1 MDTSVEP
8 LLKSVEE
15 SKLFENMEP
24 LSPCFNKEK
33 HLEEI
38 CFVTKE
44 IPSHDKTPDTCI
56 LVDNEKAECSVK
68 SAGSRI
74 GRKIGILASTLRTT
88 NLITEI
94 GTDPL
99 LPSSGTLSVQS
110 VPESKLESMENNFGI
125 VKKMYGSGYSSK
137 SDLDTAVVSSST
149 KETKLYERF
158 DAEKL
163 SDFTAIEEESL
174 SRMKWKSQCDEGES
188 GSVTARGTEIVS
200 GNIEIPLVS
209 EHYGFCN
216 TESKFNGF
224 KTASEK
230 HIKISAE
237 NLSKGKLLFKE
248 IENMILEVINTQ
260 DTTIE
265 HIPAQNRDTIQETES
280 TNSSDETENK
290 INFKVPVGVI
300 HKSLPHVI
308 INTQTNNTS
317 AVISEPK
324 LFGQDACLTASQ
336 TADVAELFSMLEDTG
351 SQTEF
356 TQFRKK
362 SPIDCTIKDDKLLVE
377 ASAPS
382 LTPIWSEWKDVD
394 FDENFEIESS
404 LPLNSKPCISQQR
417 AGNRVL
423 TEISKCLKVIKNRSE
438 SNQQIAE
445 KIKQIKSN
453 DCGDSFDS
461 SNKTKPC
468 TASLIPNSCMSDLE
482 IDSNTDKK
490 ELVTK
495 LNLAV
500 LPPKM
505 NAACTNIHGGFCTA
519 NGSKIKLSSESLK
532 KSADIFREIDHDQGQ
547 TSSETISNRHLGYL
561 HDSST
566 MENEKVAEDKLGD
579 VTKIL
584 TSKTYHECAAIH
596 LPVNN
601 TNIPS
606 PILRNRLQIESKSVG
621 NNRQKS
627 AIQIESKLVTVSKE
641 ILDRAKSLIAEENL
655 LHESENKKS
664 GSPCSMKESTCMPQ
678 NTLSVCSGTKNTV
691 NKELVRNEVESTG
704 GNLCSTSVVNIN
716 PAFEIEDANGIE
728 CFWETSSKRFRDS
741 VEYLDKAKLFDNEE
755 CCGNL
760 PNTKT
765 ISEQVHVDEFQKI
778 LVNCQSA
785 VKNVGSNV
793 EFYEQP
799 GNVKAA
805 LNVPICAVSATA
817 SMNSISVDSGI
828 FIKESQVSGKKELP
842 SPVEQ
847 VHLPDVTDTEMRGFQ
862 TASGKIVSICRASLT
877 KAKTFFAEEDLPMN
891 APETFSTAVPA
902 PHVDAQFI
910 DNTVKN
916 TATEQEPDKSKIS
929 GSLSSCIKQDDFAIT
944 GKVCEDP
951 TAEPRFQVLTG
962 YPIGFSTASGKS
974 LQVSEELLR
983 KCKQLFSEIEGNKDD
998 FEKILEK
1005 DLKPELAKTK
1015 SSGENFSLDTNVSF
1029 GFNTASGKKVI
1040 VSNGAQQKAKSMLK
1054 EFDDMNDGPLG
1065 SLEYPKGKIYEKT
1078 QELVSPEAA
1087 LYMSGCQACRSST
1100 GPIQQCTSKNC
1111 SDRVSAVCDDFHGEA
1126 NGSIINNAELNTGP
1140 SKPLSASELNSKICM
1155 LGFETAKRKE
1165 VIVEESNISVARS
1178 FLASKEERTADLTTG
1193 EKDGVASGGSSNCDK
1208 VSVSV
1213 EGCYVLKNDLDA
1225 HSTMLENYIENEAL
1239 ESAKALLDDGLFG
1252 STTDQEVPSD
1262 LKSMNQSIDKSEFK
1276 LGKRLRS
1283 EEKLE
1288 KEGPPPKRKLLAD
1301 FDRSMQNDYKSAF
1314 RSSTGN
1320 LEVATGEST
1329 SVDSGAMMKVR
1340 QVFDNEELLS
1350 ANCYPIQ
1357 QEPQLDDSVTGMKGF
1372 QTASGKIVSVCKV
1385 SLAKAK
1391 AFFAEADLSMNVPE
1405 TFSTTVPPPYI
1416 GTQFIDDT
1424 IKNTTT
1430 DQNNEPD
1437 KSKISGSFSNH
1448 LNLTKQD
1455 DFAITSKVWE
1465 GTASEPP
1472 CQALTEHI
1480 GFSTASGKSVQV
1492 SEESLRECK
1501 KLFSEIEG
1509 NKEDFQRTLEKDSVP
1524 EQTKRKTLGQ
1534 TYHSDTASTN
1544 ISFGFN
1550 TASGKRVPVSN
1561 DALQKA
1567 KFKLKEFDDMN
1578 DGSLGSLEYPEGK
1591 IYEKTRAL
1599 VSESSLSTADDPS
1612 LNGHPTCT
1620 KRSTS
1625 QKSLPKNSSERFSDL
1640 PDDFQ
1645 EEANGSKI
1653 NDVEVNPGLSKPLP
1667 ANGLNSKIC
1676 MFGFQ
1681 TAHGKDVLVEE
1692 SNLAAARSFLASEK
1706 ESTAGE
1712 NVGVAGDRSSNCNA
1726 DSVSV
1731 LRSHALKNDLDAH
1744 SKILE
1749 NYIENEML
1757 ESAKALLE
1765 DDPFDS
1771 TSDYGVQSNVES
1783 MNQSDRSKLRMGKRL
1798 RSEEKLA
1805 KEGLPPKRQLL
1816 AYFDRTIQ
1824 NVHKPRFKSSIT
1836 NPEGIFCD
1844 RRKFTYNVPLKPLIC
1859 DPSKGNSTSSLI
1871 HQQLISPNVTFPIQE
1886 NQNKNDLWFHH
1897 KTKSL
1902 NGQDPV
1908 FVASFQKHSVGCV
1921 QPYNSKQRTSKSTK
1935 MFVPPFKTG
1944 SNAPQTEQFENTNIT
1959 LSKKSENE
1967 IIMKNNFDQSKHSH
1981 EGSALK
1987 NDRLENKPKPISNNS
2002 EHHGIIVEGS
2012 VQMVHNLQCAR
2023 DLQEM
2028 RLIKKRRQTIRPEPG
2043 SLYRT
2048 KHSGAA
2054 RKSLH
2059 TAVEGMFPVSRRGGK
2074 LYVYGISRSTLSLQ
2088 GANAESFCINCREFF
2103 SEELMMAGNGIQL
2116 ADGEWLI
2123 PDHSGMAGKSAFHR
2137 ALLDTPGVDPK
2148 LITEAW
2154 TYNHYKWIV
2163 WKLAAM
2169 ETAFPKQFG
2178 SRCLTPEMLLLQLKY
2193 RYDVEIDKSRRSALR
2208 KIMERDDTS
2217 TKTLILCV
2225 SKIISMGIKCLQNG
2239 HNASDDTVKQSK
2251 EENEKSV
2258 LEANDLPVGVI
2269 EVTDGWY
2276 GIKVILDRP
2285 LTALLQ
2291 KKRLAVGQKI
2301 VVHGAELI
2309 GSQDAY
2315 TPLEAPESL
2324 MMKISANSTRRAR
2337 WYAKLGFHY
2346 DPRPFPLPLSSLFGE
2361 GGMVGCVDVIIQR
2374 TYPIQWM
2381 EKKCNG
2387 VCVFRNERAE
2397 EREAQIHCEKEQ
2409 RKLEALC
2416 AKIEADLQEKYKME
2430 RKLKREHRMQRLNK
2444 QQIMKLQEGVE
2455 LYEAIQ
2461 NSLDPS
2467 SLEMCLNEQQLR
2479 TLNNYRQLLNE
2490 QKQSQ
2495 IEVEFRKAL
2504 ESAQSDSGYPK
2515 RDVSPVWKLRIVD
2528 YKGQDNNAV
2537 YMLSIWRPVAEL
2549 QSLLKEG
2556 KRYRI
2561 YHLNTSCCK
2570 SRFGGVDLQL
2580 TATKKTRYQQF
2591 QPSPEVLE
2599 KLYHPR
2605 QAVVYNML
2613 YNPSFRTFCKEIDLV
2628 GYVIYITEK
2637 AGFAPMVYLANEN
2650 QDLVVVKFWA
2660 SLNQLVLEDTV
2671 KLGALIIA
2679 SNLQWSSDSYM
2690 NVPKLFAGELSSFS
2704 ANPKEALL
2712 RETYNELK
2720 SSVQFPKIFLKDAE
2734 EKVMALLKTINTPT
2748 SLRSSRDFGI
2758 DLRTP
2763 HTPIQRTPKFIPAKS
2778 STELS
2783 LLDAESSPQTPLAAM
2798 DSGCKSML
2806 GITKMVPTDSLSNLK
2821 KKGLSFLSRVPS
2833 PPRLSPLYNSV
2844 PQSVQ
2849 KGFRPPR
2856 ICITPQSSTKVKS
2869 KESSNVQ
2876 TPSLSRAAISKMTE
2890 VNWIPDEELAMIN
2903 TQDLCDNLVDNE
2915 INRQKIKREQT
2926 VNCKVPAVLLQ
2937 NVKNDFH
2944 SDIELQNSSAAIE
2957 STNHL
2962 VASQSKRK
2970 CTEGTITLNT
2980 CEGVYQSEENVI
2992 TQNHE
2997 YGGDEVQHQPGKLLL
3012 CRKKPQQRWK
3022 RKRY

>member
-1 MDTSVEP
+1 MLVTLFKKLVRKLTNIVHPLICLQLIIDDIIWEHLVFVSGIKCNNSNKLQSYRVFTSGRRPEMLDSLYRAGGLDQGVWREGWSRRVT
-8 LLKSVEE
+8 KGMVEE
-15 SKLFENMEP
+15 EGLKTGFEGHLKTFFKNFFKKLHDLYLYSTQVTPKRISESLGAKFDSDMSWSSSLATP
-24 LSPCFNKEK
+24 PSLSPTVI
-33 HLEEI
+33 I
-38 CFVTKE
+38 CKGE
-44 IPSHDKTPDTCI
+44 
-56 LVDNEKAECSVK
+56 L
-68 SAGSRI
+68 
-74 GRKIGILASTLRTT
+74 
-88 NLITEI
+88 
-94 GTDPL
+94 
-99 LPSSGTLSVQS
+99 
-110 VPESKLESMENNFGI
+110 
-125 VKKMYGSGYSSK
+125 
-137 SDLDTAVVSSST
+137 
-149 KETKLYERF
+149 
-158 DAEKL
+158 
-163 SDFTAIEEESL
+163 
-174 SRMKWKSQCDEGES
+174 RMKWKSQCDEGES

-362 SPIDCTIKDDKLLVE
+362 SPID
-377 ASAPS
+377 SPS

-584 TSKTYHECAAIH
+584 TSKTYHEC
-596 LPVNN
+596 
-601 TNIPS
+601 
-606 PILRNRLQIESKSVG
+606 
-621 NNRQKS
+621 
-627 AIQIESKLVTVSKE
+627 
-641 ILDRAKSLIAEENL
+641 
-655 LHESENKKS
+655 
-664 GSPCSMKESTCMPQ
+664 
-678 NTLSVCSGTKNTV
+678 
-691 NKELVRNEVESTG
+691 
-704 GNLCSTSVVNIN
+704 
-716 PAFEIEDANGIE
+716 
-728 CFWETSSKRFRDS
+728 
-741 VEYLDKAKLFDNEE
+741 
-755 CCGNL
+755 
-760 PNTKT
+760 
-765 ISEQVHVDEFQKI
+765 
-778 LVNCQSA
+778 
-785 VKNVGSNV
+785 
-793 EFYEQP
+793 P

-1087 LYMSGCQACRSST
+1087 LYMSG
-1100 GPIQQCTSKNC
+1100 
-1111 SDRVSAVCDDFHGEA
+1111 F
-1126 NGSIINNAELNTGP
+1126 
-1140 SKPLSASELNSKICM
+1140 
-1155 LGFETAKRKE
+1155 
-1165 VIVEESNISVARS
+1165 
-1178 FLASKEERTADLTTG
+1178 
-1193 EKDGVASGGSSNCDK
+1193 
-1208 VSVSV
+1208 
-1213 EGCYVLKNDLDA
+1213 
-1225 HSTMLENYIENEAL
+1225 
-1239 ESAKALLDDGLFG
+1239 
-1252 STTDQEVPSD
+1252 
-1262 LKSMNQSIDKSEFK
+1262 
-1276 LGKRLRS
+1276 
-1283 EEKLE
+1283 
-1288 KEGPPPKRKLLAD
+1288 
-1301 FDRSMQNDYKSAF
+1301 
-1314 RSSTGN
+1314 
-1320 LEVATGEST
+1320 
-1329 SVDSGAMMKVR
+1329 
-1340 QVFDNEELLS
+1340 
-1350 ANCYPIQ
+1350 
-1357 QEPQLDDSVTGMKGF
+1357 TGMKGF
-1372 QTASGKIVSVCKV
+1372 QTASGKIVSV
-1385 SLAKAK
+1385 
-1391 AFFAEADLSMNVPE
+1391 
-1405 TFSTTVPPPYI
+1405 Y
-1416 GTQFIDDT
+1416 
-1424 IKNTTT
+1424 
-1430 DQNNEPD
+1430 

-1492 SEESLRECK
+1492 SEESLREY
-1501 KLFSEIEG
+1501 
-1509 NKEDFQRTLEKDSVP
+1509 SVP

-1805 KEGLPPKRQLL
+1805 K
-1816 AYFDRTIQ
+1816 
-1824 NVHKPRFKSSIT
+1824 
-1836 NPEGIFCD
+1836 GIFCD

-1859 DPSKGNSTSSLI
+1859 DPSK
-1871 HQQLISPNVTFPIQE
+1871 
-1886 NQNKNDLWFHH
+1886 
-1897 KTKSL
+1897 
-1902 NGQDPV
+1902 
-1908 FVASFQKHSVGCV
+1908 
-1921 QPYNSKQRTSKSTK
+1921 
-1935 MFVPPFKTG
+1935 
-1944 SNAPQTEQFENTNIT
+1944 
-1959 LSKKSENE
+1959 
-1967 IIMKNNFDQSKHSH
+1967 
-1981 EGSALK
+1981 
-1987 NDRLENKPKPISNNS
+1987 
-2002 EHHGIIVEGS
+2002 GS

-2074 LYVYGISRSTLSLQ
+2074 VQMTFC
-2088 GANAESFCINCREFF
+2088 ANAESFCINCREFF

-2225 SKIISMGIKCLQNG
+2225 SKIISM
-2239 HNASDDTVKQSK
+2239 
-2251 EENEKSV
+2251 
-2258 LEANDLPVGVI
+2258 ANDLPVGVI

-2416 AKIEADLQEKYKME
+2416 AKIEADLQEKYK
-2430 RKLKREHRMQRLNK
+2430 KHRMQRLNK

-2467 SLEMCLNEQQLR
+2467 SLEVTEYPLCLFITVQ
-2479 TLNNYRQLLNE
+2479 NYI
-2490 QKQSQ
+2490 QSF
-2495 IEVEFRKAL
+2495 VEFRKAL

-2720 SSVQFPKIFLKDAE
+2720 SSVQVICFIKNKFL
-2734 EKVMALLKTINTPT
+2734 
-2748 SLRSSRDFGI
+2748 LRY
-2758 DLRTP
+2758 
-2763 HTPIQRTPKFIPAKS
+2763 
-2778 STELS
+2778 ELIS
-2783 LLDAESSPQTPLAAM
+2783 IEPYHSPQTPLAAM

>member
-1 MDTSVEP
+1 MLVTLFKKLVRKLTNIVHPLICLQLIIDDIIWEHLVFVSGIKCNNSNKLQSYRVFTSGRRPEMLDSLYRAGGLDQGVWREGWSRRVT
-8 LLKSVEE
+8 KGMVEE
-15 SKLFENMEP
+15 EGLKTGFEGHLKTFFKNFFKKLHDLYLYSTQVTPKRISESLGAKFDSDMSWSSSLATP
-24 LSPCFNKEK
+24 PSLSP
-33 HLEEI
+33 
-38 CFVTKE
+38 T
-44 IPSHDKTPDTCI
+44 
-56 LVDNEKAECSVK
+56 
-68 SAGSRI
+68 
-74 GRKIGILASTLRTT
+74 
-88 NLITEI
+88 
-94 GTDPL
+94 
-99 LPSSGTLSVQS
+99 
-110 VPESKLESMENNFGI
+110 
-125 VKKMYGSGYSSK
+125 
-137 SDLDTAVVSSST
+137 
-149 KETKLYERF
+149 
-158 DAEKL
+158 
-163 SDFTAIEEESL
+163 
-174 SRMKWKSQCDEGES
+174 
-188 GSVTARGTEIVS
+188 
-200 GNIEIPLVS
+200 
-209 EHYGFCN
+209 HYGFCN

-362 SPIDCTIKDDKLLVE
+362 SPID
-377 ASAPS
+377 SPS

-584 TSKTYHECAAIH
+584 TSKTYHEC
-596 LPVNN
+596 
-601 TNIPS
+601 
-606 PILRNRLQIESKSVG
+606 
-621 NNRQKS
+621 
-627 AIQIESKLVTVSKE
+627 
-641 ILDRAKSLIAEENL
+641 
-655 LHESENKKS
+655 
-664 GSPCSMKESTCMPQ
+664 
-678 NTLSVCSGTKNTV
+678 
-691 NKELVRNEVESTG
+691 
-704 GNLCSTSVVNIN
+704 
-716 PAFEIEDANGIE
+716 
-728 CFWETSSKRFRDS
+728 
-741 VEYLDKAKLFDNEE
+741 
-755 CCGNL
+755 
-760 PNTKT
+760 
-765 ISEQVHVDEFQKI
+765 
-778 LVNCQSA
+778 
-785 VKNVGSNV
+785 
-793 EFYEQP
+793 P

-1078 QELVSPEAA
+1078 QELVSPEA
-1087 LYMSGCQACRSST
+1087 
-1100 GPIQQCTSKNC
+1100 NC

-1193 EKDGVASGGSSNCDK
+1193 EKDGVASAVTFSWFFSF
-1208 VSVSV
+1208 
-1213 EGCYVLKNDLDA
+1213 L
-1225 HSTMLENYIENEAL
+1225 I
-1239 ESAKALLDDGLFG
+1239 
-1252 STTDQEVPSD
+1252 
-1262 LKSMNQSIDKSEFK
+1262 
-1276 LGKRLRS
+1276 
-1283 EEKLE
+1283 
-1288 KEGPPPKRKLLAD
+1288 
-1301 FDRSMQNDYKSAF
+1301 
-1314 RSSTGN
+1314 
-1320 LEVATGEST
+1320 VATGEST

-1501 KLFSEIEG
+1501 KLFSEIE
-1509 NKEDFQRTLEKDSVP
+1509 
-1524 EQTKRKTLGQ
+1524 
-1534 TYHSDTASTN
+1534 DTASTN

-1620 KRSTS
+1620 KRST
-1625 QKSLPKNSSERFSDL
+1625 
-1640 PDDFQ
+1640 
-1645 EEANGSKI
+1645 I
-1653 NDVEVNPGLSKPLP
+1653 NPGLSKPLP

-1805 KEGLPPKRQLL
+1805 K
-1816 AYFDRTIQ
+1816 
-1824 NVHKPRFKSSIT
+1824 
-1836 NPEGIFCD
+1836 GIFCD

-1859 DPSKGNSTSSLI
+1859 DPSK
-1871 HQQLISPNVTFPIQE
+1871 
-1886 NQNKNDLWFHH
+1886 
-1897 KTKSL
+1897 
-1902 NGQDPV
+1902 
-1908 FVASFQKHSVGCV
+1908 
-1921 QPYNSKQRTSKSTK
+1921 
-1935 MFVPPFKTG
+1935 
-1944 SNAPQTEQFENTNIT
+1944 
-1959 LSKKSENE
+1959 
-1967 IIMKNNFDQSKHSH
+1967 
-1981 EGSALK
+1981 
-1987 NDRLENKPKPISNNS
+1987 
-2002 EHHGIIVEGS
+2002 GS

-2074 LYVYGISRSTLSLQ
+2074 VQMTFC
-2088 GANAESFCINCREFF
+2088 ANAESFCINCREFF

-2225 SKIISMGIKCLQNG
+2225 SKIISM
-2239 HNASDDTVKQSK
+2239 
-2251 EENEKSV
+2251 
-2258 LEANDLPVGVI
+2258 ANDLPVGVI

-2416 AKIEADLQEKYKME
+2416 AKIEADLQEKYK
-2430 RKLKREHRMQRLNK
+2430 KHRMQRLNK

-2467 SLEMCLNEQQLR
+2467 SLEVTEYPLCLFITVQ
-2479 TLNNYRQLLNE
+2479 NYI
-2490 QKQSQ
+2490 QSF
-2495 IEVEFRKAL
+2495 VEFRKAL

-2778 STELS
+2778 STE
-2783 LLDAESSPQTPLAAM
+2783 
-2798 DSGCKSML
+2798 
-2806 GITKMVPTDSLSNLK
+2806 VYSLSNLK